1 MRLNEG
7 GVMGRLF
14 GTHRRARQVAGL
26 LVVAALAKALLAW
39 SHPSQ
44 DVEPKSH
51 GCTPVQG
58 TFTNVFLSGTTVCP
72 TSPISLCTQGV
83 LSGDLVGTYNFT
95 FLTETPVGTGNAPV
109 ESFTGMSAVT
119 TSEGA
124 INGHDFGILR
134 TPAFPQADFTTH
146 LRIDTGTGIFEG
158 ATGHLTI
165 QGTAS
170 FVTGMG
176 SGTYK
181 GVICADGAV
190 EASDDTQ
197 QP

>member
-1 MRLNEG
+1 
-7 GVMGRLF
+7 MGRSF
-14 GTHRRARQVAGL
+14 GTHPRARRVAGL
-26 LVVAALAKALLAW
+26 LVVAALAKAVLAW
-39 SHPSQ
+39 SQPSQ
-44 DVEPKSH
+44 EPKEDPRTSQ

-58 TFTNVFLSGTTVCP
+58 TFTNVFLSGASVCP
-72 TSPISLCTQGV
+72 TSPIALCTQGV

-95 FLTETPVGTGNAPV
+95 FLTETPVGNGKAPV

-119 TSEGA
+119 TSEGK

-146 LRIDTGTGIFEG
+146 LRIDSGTGLFEG

-165 QGTAS
+165 QGMAS

-181 GVICADGAV
+181 GVFCTGGAV
-190 EASDDTQ
+190 EGADDAQ